1 MSDKANS
8 NFLGSGWSF
17 PPKFRLHNGSV
28 ALQMVSLELDIK
40 ESLSIL
46 LSTSPGERVMQ
57 PSYGCGLNK
66 MVFESMD
73 ESAITEI
80 KDLVGRAILFFEP
93 RITLEDIEIDVS
105 DLDEGL
111 LSIVIE
117 YTIISINTRSN
128 IVYPFYIQEG
138 TSVSV

>member
-1 MSDKANS
+1 
-8 NFLGSGWSF
+8 
-17 PPKFRLHNGSV
+17 
-28 ALQMVSLELDIK
+28 
-40 ESLSIL
+40 
-46 LSTSPGERVMQ
+46 MQ

-80 KDLVGRAILFFEP
+80 KDLIGRAILFFEP

-111 LSIVIE
+111 LNIVIE

>member
-1 MSDKANS
+1 
-8 NFLGSGWSF
+8 
-17 PPKFRLHNGSV
+17 
-28 ALQMVSLELDIK
+28 
-40 ESLSIL
+40 
-46 LSTSPGERVMQ
+46 MQ

-80 KDLVGRAILFFEP
+80 KDLIGRAILFFEP

>member
-1 MSDKANS
+1 
-8 NFLGSGWSF
+8 
-17 PPKFRLHNGSV
+17 
-28 ALQMVSLELDIK
+28 
-40 ESLSIL
+40 
-46 LSTSPGERVMQ
+46 
-57 PSYGCGLNK
+57 
-66 MVFESMD
+66 MD

-111 LSIVIE
+111 LNIVIE